1 MANQSKTFQA
11 FFLFFTVFLLN
22 SPLLLAQDQERYD
35 LDILLSFKSSIH
47 DPFKHL
53 SSWNPSS
60 SFCNWQGITCD
71 SAANS
76 SSSHV
81 SAINLPSKNFSGSIP
96 ESIFNL
102 PYLQSINLSTNQL
115 SGQIPHHIFSSSS
128 LQHLNLSNNNLTGS
142 IPNISYQISPIIETL
157 DLSSNM
163 LTGSIPETI
172 GSLSN
177 LRYLDLGGNVLV
189 GKIPISITNVS
200 GLESLTLA
208 TNQLV
213 GQIPKQLGK
222 LKNLKWIYLGYNNFS
237 GEIPE
242 EIGGLIYLNHLDLV
256 YNNLSGGIPSS
267 FGNLTDL
274 QYLFLYQNRLT
285 GPIPASIFRLRNL
298 VSLDLSD
305 NSLSGG
311 IPDDISQMQRLE
323 ILHLFSNNFSGEIPI
338 GLSSLPR
345 LQVLQLWSNKFTGEI
360 PDGLGKQSNLTVL
373 DLSTNW
379 LTGKIPE
386 TVCSSGSLVKLIL
399 FSNSLEGEIPE
410 SLSSCKNLRRV
421 RLQNNKLS
429 GELSPDFTK
438 LPLLYFLDIS
448 GNNLS
453 GRIDRRRWE
462 MSSLQ
467 MLNLGNNRFSGG
479 IPDSFGSDKL
489 ENLDLSE
496 NSFSGDIPA
505 TIGSLSELMQL
516 KLSKNQLSGE
526 IPGKHLSSCKKLVS
540 LDLSHNQLTGP
551 IPADLAKLPVLGQL
565 DLSENEL
572 SGEIPNILGK
582 MESLVQINISHNHFH
597 GSLPLAG
604 GFLAINA
611 TAVAGNN
618 LCTGTETI
626 SGGLPPCR
634 RSKSSTI
641 WHSYLVACILG
652 SLAFLALASY
662 AVFLITRRRTI
673 IKVENQEDG
682 NSWELRLFKSK
693 SITVENILCSRKE
706 ENVISRSNSGM
717 SGFNNSADQ
726 QTQFVVKEIASN
738 HVSSIPPSFWA
749 DVAGIGMIKHPNVV
763 KLIGVLRSNKDDAC
777 LVYEYIEGRN
787 LNEVVRSLSWE
798 RRKRLAIGIAK
809 ALWFLHCS
817 PGIIVGCMSP
827 EKIIVDGKDEPHLE
841 LTPPDLLNFGTKCF
855 ASSKHFAP
863 ETRERKELTEKGDIY
878 GFGLILIQLLTGKGP
893 VDEEL
898 GVEES
903 IVEWAR
909 YCYSDCHMETWV
921 DPIVMMKHQNEVVE
935 AMNLALRCTATDPK
949 ARPGA
954 KEVFKILE
962 SAFATGSSCAMK
974 L

>member
-1 MANQSKTFQA
+1 
-11 FFLFFTVFLLN
+11 
-22 SPLLLAQDQERYD
+22 
-35 LDILLSFKSSIH
+35 
-47 DPFKHL
+47 
-53 SSWNPSS
+53 
-60 SFCNWQGITCD
+60 
-71 SAANS
+71 
-76 SSSHV
+76 
-81 SAINLPSKNFSGSIP
+81 
-96 ESIFNL
+96 
-102 PYLQSINLSTNQL
+102 
-115 SGQIPHHIFSSSS
+115 
-128 LQHLNLSNNNLTGS
+128 
-142 IPNISYQISPIIETL
+142 
-157 DLSSNM
+157 M

-274 QYLFLYQNRLT
+274 
-285 GPIPASIFRLRNL
+285 
-298 VSLDLSD
+298 
-305 NSLSGG
+305 
-311 IPDDISQMQRLE
+311 
-323 ILHLFSNNFSGEIPI
+323 H
-338 GLSSLPR
+338 
-345 LQVLQLWSNKFTGEI
+345 
-360 PDGLGKQSNLTVL
+360 
-373 DLSTNW
+373 
-379 LTGKIPE
+379 
-386 TVCSSGSLVKLIL
+386 
-399 FSNSLEGEIPE
+399 
-410 SLSSCKNLRRV
+410 
-421 RLQNNKLS
+421 
-429 GELSPDFTK
+429 
-438 LPLLYFLDIS
+438 
-448 GNNLS
+448 
-453 GRIDRRRWE
+453 
-462 MSSLQ
+462 
-467 MLNLGNNRFSGG
+467 
-479 IPDSFGSDKL
+479 
-489 ENLDLSE
+489 
-496 NSFSGDIPA
+496 
-505 TIGSLSELMQL
+505 
-516 KLSKNQLSGE
+516 
-526 IPGKHLSSCKKLVS
+526 
-540 LDLSHNQLTGP
+540 
-551 IPADLAKLPVLGQL
+551 QL

-706 ENVISRSNSGM
+706 ENVISRRGM

-863 ETRERKELTEKGDIY
+863 GNLEISMVTIFLLLSYDI
-878 GFGLILIQLLTGKGP
+878 
-893 VDEEL
+893 
-898 GVEES
+898 
-903 IVEWAR
+903 
-909 YCYSDCHMETWV
+909 
-921 DPIVMMKHQNEVVE
+921 
-935 AMNLALRCTATDPK
+935 
-949 ARPGA
+949 
-954 KEVFKILE
+954 KII
-962 SAFATGSSCAMK
+962 T
-974 L
+974 